1 MTFLD
6 TNIFL
11 RFLTRDEPHK
21 AEACRA
27 LFQRLDRRAEQ
38 ATTSEAVLAEVVYVL
53 SARSGV
59 GYGLAPAEVAGRLK
73 PLLSVAGLRLAHK
86 RWLNRA
92 LDLYAAQPFLDF
104 EDALSL
110 AHMERQG
117 LTVATSYDRDFDK
130 IPGVTRQEP
139 AIA

>member
-11 RFLTRDEPHK
+11 RFLTRDEAAK

-27 LFQRLDRRAEQ
+27 LFQRLDRGEEQ
-38 ATTSEAVLAEVVYVL
+38 ATTSEAVIAEVVYVL

-59 GYGLAPAEVAGRLK
+59 GYGLTPSEVAGRLK
-73 PLLSVAGLRLAHK
+73 PLLSVAGLKLAHK
-86 RWLNRA
+86 GNFARA

-110 AHMERQG
+110 DHMERQG
-117 LTVATSYDRDFDK
+117 ITRLMSYDRDFDRV
-130 IPGVTRQEP
+130 PGITRQEP
-139 AIA
+139 SAA

>member
-11 RFLTRDEPHK
+11 RFLTRDDVTK
-21 AEACRA
+21 AAACRH
-27 LFQRLDRRAEQ
+27 LFQRLDRGEET
-38 ATTSEAVLAEVVYVL
+38 ATTSESVIAEVVYVL

-59 GYGLAPAEVAGRLK
+59 GYGLTPAEAAGRLK
-73 PLLSVAGLRLAHK
+73 PLINVTGLKLPNK
-86 RWLNRA
+86 RWFSRA

-117 LTVATSYDRDFDK
+117 IRIMASYDRDFDK
-130 IPGVTRQEP
+130 IPDIERKEP
-139 AIA
+139 PAS